1 MTYTYVDMEII
12 ETSVFTRKIR
22 ELMSDEEYGQL
33 QFALV
38 QRPDIGDII
47 PHSGGIRKVRWAGSG
62 RGKRGGIRVIYY
74 WQVSEQQIFMLLAYA
89 KNEQDNLTSSQLKV
103 LRKLVEEEFGNG

>member
-1 MTYTYVDMEII
+1 LI
-12 ETSVFTRKIR
+12 F
-22 ELMSDEEYGQL
+22 DEEYGEL

-74 WQVSEQQIFMLLAYA
+74 WQVSEHQIFMLKA
-89 KNEQDNLTSSQLKV
+89 
-103 LRKLVEEEFGNG
+103 

>member
-62 RGKRGGIRVIYY
+62 RGDV
-74 WQVSEQQIFMLLAYA
+74 
-89 KNEQDNLTSSQLKV
+89 
-103 LRKLVEEEFGNG
+103 